1 MSTQSFTL
9 NTGTSIP
16 AVAFGGWGG
25 LTHDER
31 EAFKPVLIDALQVTT
46 CAMDQIERY

>member
-1 MSTQSFTL
+1 MSTESFTL

-31 EAFKPVLIDALQVTT
+31 EALKPVLVSALQVTT
-46 CAMDQIERY
+46 FPMDQMERY